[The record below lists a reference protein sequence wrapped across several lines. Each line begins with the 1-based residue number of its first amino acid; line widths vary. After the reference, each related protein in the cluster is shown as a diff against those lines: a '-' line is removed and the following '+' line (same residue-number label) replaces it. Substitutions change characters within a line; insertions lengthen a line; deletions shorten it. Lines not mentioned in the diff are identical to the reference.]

1 MNYRRYIKA
10 EKSILKQKKSIL
22 KRKKYIK
29 AEKSILKRKKYITAG
44 KRKSRSRRIYRTKRL
59 KHTENLSFSL
69 AKHTLSKD
77 VPLNF

>member
-1 MNYRRYIKA
+1 MNKRRYIKA
-10 EKSILKQKKSIL
+10 K
-22 KRKKYIK
+22 KKYIK